1 MADVVYRIEVTGIPS
16 GGLSGG
22 NINDDDSSGG
32 GKLSFPK
39 PLTTRSAVK
48 QITSGDVKVT
58 NLLASAGI
66 SLAKY
71 TISNAVETIGLRTG
85 DTYRQQEIQ
94 FGLNLLSSIGGS
106 ALSGFVVSGGNPI
119 GALVGAVM
127 GTIKVGGEALISE
140 YKANIKREWD
150 RNFSQEK
157 QRIYDYASYGAN
169 RTGGVLY

>member
-1 MADVVYRIEVTGIPS
+1 MADIVYRIEVTGL
-16 GGLSGG
+16 GGGG
-22 NINDDDSSGG
+22 FGGVNRPKDTDDSNT
-32 GKLSFPK
+32 SFSLK
-39 PLTTRSAVK
+39 PLSTRSVVK
-48 QITSGDVKVT
+48 QLTKGDVKVT

-85 DTYRQQEIQ
+85 DTYRQQEVQ
-94 FGLNLLSSIGGS
+94 FGLNLLSGIGGS
-106 ALSGFVVSGGNPI
+106 AVSGFVVSGGNPI

-127 GTIKVGGEALISE
+127 GAVKVGGEAMVAE
-140 YKANIKREWD
+140 YSANIKREWD
-150 RNFSQEK
+150 KNFSQEK